1 MLTNFTWRWAFVA
14 AVTLLVA
21 ACASPQKRIDRN
33 PDAFNKLPPEQQAL
47 IKQGKVGIG
56 FDETA
61 VKLALGNP
69 DRISERT
76 DTSGKST
83 IWRYVEYETDGGI
96 ALYSGFYHYG
106 YSPFVFP
113 LVTDYGSRRERDTL
127 RVVFTDGK
135 VTAIEQEV
143 K

>member
-1 MLTNFTWRWAFVA
+1 MSNIIPHRWALIA
-14 AVTLLVA
+14 AGLLLLA
-21 ACASPQKRIDRN
+21 ACASPQRRIDN
-33 PDAFNKLPPEQQAL
+33 NQDAFNKLPPEQQAL
-47 IKQGKVGIG
+47 VRQGKVGIG

-69 DRISERT
+69 ARITERT
-76 DTSGKST
+76 DASGKST
-83 IWRYVEYETDGGI
+83 VWRYVEYETDGGV

-106 YSPFVFP
+106 YSPFFFP

-127 RVVFTDGK
+127 RVVFTGGK
-135 VTAIEQEV
+135 VASIEQEV